1 MLRTRNVLICSAA
14 VALCLVGIALAK
26 AVHQELVE
34 ADGNTIG
41 KASLNYAK
49 GANKTEIQV
58 DCWDLDPQTEYLL
71 LLCECDGGQVADC
84 FELGSLTTNK
94 QSKGHLHARVGG
106 DYSDWCVVIGI
117 AVEGDDGTVVT
128 PCGYDT
134 RIGLLP
140 ALPIMPIP
148 GPTPPYLPVPGP
160 NPTLPGPKVVDVQF
174 DGYFIE
180 FEDDDTYIIFN
191 DESNIYITFDRA
203 IDLST
208 VTANTFKVLEELDGT
223 VDGSYYLLNEGCT
236 VVFDPDGR
244 YCMAGAGDDWFGV
257 TLVGTADNG
266 SEVMRSTQGIAID
279 GDADGIAG
287 GDFEISFFFVD

>member
-1 MLRTRNVLICSAA
+1 MVRTRNVPVCLAA
-14 VALCLVGIALAK
+14 VTLCLAGIVLAK
-26 AVHQELVE
+26 AVHQDLVD
-34 ADGNTIG
+34 ADENPVGQ
-41 KASLNYAK
+41 ASLNYAK
-49 GANKTEIQV
+49 GAGKTEIQV
-58 DCWDLDPQTEYLL
+58 NCWDLDPETEYIV
-71 LLCECDGGQVADC
+71 LLCECDGGQVTDC
-84 FELGSLTTNK
+84 FELGRLTTN
-94 QSKGHLHARVGG
+94 QQGKGRLHARVGG
-106 DYSDWCVVIGI
+106 DCSDWCVVVGI

-134 RIGLLP
+134 RMGFVP
-140 ALPIMPIP
+140 ALPIMPVP
-148 GPTPPYLPVPGP
+148 GPIPPYLPVPGP

-180 FEDDDTYIIFN
+180 FDDQDTYMIFD

-208 VTANTFKVLEELDGT
+208 VTANTFKVLEGLGEA
-223 VDGSYYLLNEGCT
+223 VDGSYYLESQNCT

-244 YCMAGAGDDWFGV
+244 YCTAGAGDDWFGV

-266 SEVMRSTQGIAID
+266 SEVIRSTQGIAID